1 MASTKN
7 YGTLYK
13 FMKGS
18 RLSYALG
25 LLFMALNVVIG
36 YIAPLVTAWTIDGI
50 IRKQTLDAPSFVLDL
65 IARLGGE
72 GYLASNL
79 WICGLA
85 IVVLT
90 ALRGLFGFLQGWLIT
105 VASEDTV
112 KRVKDSLYSHLQNL
126 PYNYHVKAET
136 GDLIQRCTS
145 DVDTVRRF
153 ISGQLVELC
162 RGVCL
167 LTAAVVILSRINWLL
182 TVFSL
187 ILMPFAMFFSYR
199 YSSRI
204 EKQFKE
210 VDEADGAMST
220 ALQENLTGVRVVRA
234 FGRQAYEREKF
245 GGAVG
250 TLFAKVDKL
259 NNMFAF
265 FWSFSDFT
273 AVAQMALTMFGSMY
287 FVISGDMSYGMFLVF
302 NTYVGMLVWP
312 LRQLGRVLAD
322 AAKMSIAMGRISEI
336 LDVKDE
342 YADERDTLTPPLDG
356 DIVFDGV
363 SFGYDGKDVL
373 KDVSFTARR
382 GQTVAILGPT
392 GSGKSS
398 MMHLLQRLFDYG
410 SGSITIGG
418 TELRKIDKKYLRSKV
433 GIVLQEPF
441 LYSKTLLENIGIAD
455 ECPDADRVYDM
466 ASVASVHEVIQ
477 SFEDKYDTVVGERG
491 VTLSG
496 GQKQRVAI
504 ARTLMKDNSILI
516 FDDSLSAVDTET
528 DAAIRKALSD
538 RFEGITTFIISHRVA
553 TLSQADKILVLEDGR
568 ITQSGTHEELITREG
583 MYKRIYEIQSLSGE
597 EEAS

>member
-1 MASTKN
+1 
-7 YGTLYK
+7 
-13 FMKGS
+13 
-18 RLSYALG
+18 
-25 LLFMALNVVIG
+25 
-36 YIAPLVTAWTIDGI
+36 
-50 IRKQTLDAPSFVLDL
+50 
-65 IARLGGE
+65 
-72 GYLASNL
+72 
-79 WICGLA
+79 
-85 IVVLT
+85 
-90 ALRGLFGFLQGWLIT
+90 
-105 VASEDTV
+105 
-112 KRVKDSLYSHLQNL
+112 
-126 PYNYHVKAET
+126 
-136 GDLIQRCTS
+136 
-145 DVDTVRRF
+145 
-153 ISGQLVELC
+153 
-162 RGVCL
+162 
-167 LTAAVVILSRINWLL
+167 
-182 TVFSL
+182 
-187 ILMPFAMFFSYR
+187 
-199 YSSRI
+199 
-204 EKQFKE
+204 
-210 VDEADGAMST
+210 
-220 ALQENLTGVRVVRA
+220 
-234 FGRQAYEREKF
+234 
-245 GGAVG
+245 
-250 TLFAKVDKL
+250 
-259 NNMFAF
+259 MFAF

-322 AAKMSIAMGRISEI
+322 AAKMSITMGRISEI

-418 TELRKIDKKYLRSKV
+418 TELRRIDKKYLRSKV

-455 ECPDADRVYDM
+455 ECPDADRVCDM

-568 ITQSGTHEELITREG
+568 ITQSGTHEELIAREG